1 MDIQE
6 GCAEANLS
14 TDEVKLTKNSSEEIY
29 LCLLPSPTP
38 GQGIVVFVERQD
50 WGMEDLAYSCV
61 SWPFELIVK

>member
-29 LCLLPSPTP
+29 LLNLLKTLD
-38 GQGIVVFVERQD
+38 ERSKN
-50 WGMEDLAYSCV
+50 G
-61 SWPFELIVK
+61 FEMLEVR